1 MRAFFEDN
9 SILAFFTDRHGGVSK
24 VPYESLNVSD
34 SVEDKPSDIIKNR
47 QIIADNNDF
56 LLENMVYM
64 EQIHS
69 ANIKIVTNSFVS
81 KIRGCD
87 GIITDKIKIPLMT
100 MAADCAPVLVYD
112 KGKKIIA
119 ALHSGRVGTFKG
131 VISAAI
137 YKMRINFGSLQEDIV
152 VHVGPSIAKCCYEID
167 ESIANFTIKNF
178 GSKYISSKNNKYF
191 LDIKSI
197 IKEQLISLKLL
208 EKNIRISDIC
218 TSCDKNCFSYRRD
231 GLTGRFC
238 GIIMLK

>member
-1 MRAFFEDN
+1 MRAFFEND
-9 SILAFFTDRHGGVSK
+9 SVLAFFTDRHGGVSK

-34 SVEDKPSDIIKNR
+34 SVEDKPANIIKNR

-69 ANIKIVTNSFVS
+69 ANIKIVTNSFIS

-100 MAADCAPVLVYD
+100 MAADCAPVLIYD
-112 KGKKIIA
+112 KSKKIIA

-131 VISAAI
+131 VISATI
-137 YKMRINFGSLQEDIV
+137 DKMRVNFGSLQEDIV
-152 VHVGPSIAKCCYEID
+152 VHVGPSIAKCCYEVD
-167 ESIANFTIKNF
+167 ENIANFTIKNF
-178 GSKYISSKNNKYF
+178 GSKHISLKNNKYF

-208 EKNIRISDIC
+208 EKNIRISNIC
-218 TSCDKNCFSYRRD
+218 TSCDKNYFSYRRD

>member
-1 MRAFFEDN
+1 MRAFFEDD
-9 SILAFFTDRHGGVSK
+9 SVLAFFTNRHGGVSK
-24 VPYESLNVSD
+24 APYESLNVSD
-34 SVEDKPSDIIKNR
+34 SVEDKPADIIKNR
-47 QIIADNNDF
+47 QIIADNNNF

-81 KIRGCD
+81 KIRDCD

-112 KGKKIIA
+112 KSKKIIA

-152 VHVGPSIAKCCYEID
+152 VHVGPSIAKCCYEVD

-197 IKEQLISLKLL
+197 IKEQLISFGLL

-218 TSCDKNCFSYRRD
+218 TSCDKNYFSYRRD
-231 GLTGRFC
+231 GPTGRFC

>member
-218 TSCDKNCFSYRRD
+218 TSCDKNYFSYRRD